1 MTGKRTA
8 QEVILGPLVVH
19 VGKIQNC
26 FPASHPYAKVI
37 LYGFKGGFKDL
48 PGKDKK
54 FKPFRRNYKKEIFDF
69 RVGKIFSKTEKH
81 SVHKDDIIKLGVC
94 FLQTIR

>member
-26 FPASHPYAKVI
+26 FPASHPYAKVF

-48 PGKDKK
+48 PGKKK
-54 FKPFRRNYKKEIFDF
+54 LKKIRTYLE
-69 RVGKIFSKTEKH
+69 KTKRLSLSEE
-81 SVHKDDIIKLGVC
+81 
-94 FLQTIR
+94 TIRKKSLISEWGKFSQRLKSILCIKII